1 MVQNFGYHRRSDG
14 TCEVYHHGEY
24 FKGPFPL
31 HIFWLL
37 HAKYVGWATEKF
49 VNSGKFG
56 AEDEEDQEEE
66 EAQRRIVP
74 LFVMK
79 KFFNDLAEEVKA
91 SQLLAETK
99 GDSLADKNHEEIIEK
114 LKAMSEASEAAA
126 SVQIKGSG
134 KRQQLALDVDDKD
147 TKALIKDAM
156 DLTGRT
162 KESLQNA
169 LMHPE
174 VHK

>member
-1 MVQNFGYHRRSDG
+1 MGEVSMIFDEEEIDTTGDGEPDTVAFFNKRERFLDHSAIIPSFVWWDMVQNFGYHRRSDG

-24 FKGPFPL
+24 FRGPFPL

-79 KFFNDLAEEVKA
+79 KFFNDLADEVRA

-99 GDSLADKNHEEIIEK
+99 GDGLADKNHEEIIEK
-114 LKAMSEASEAAA
+114 LK
-126 SVQIKGSG
+126 
-134 KRQQLALDVDDKD
+134 
-147 TKALIKDAM
+147 
-156 DLTGRT
+156 
-162 KESLQNA
+162 
-169 LMHPE
+169 
-174 VHK
+174 